1 MTEHYIYPLFKCLHT
16 LEDHPEHINALTIS
30 PDGQILVSSCYSILR
45 VWDLSKGELICQ
57 SKHLYKYTIGFS
69 LIVNPDLETFVTNYD
84 GWIEISDLL
93 TAELFKRFHA
103 GKSAPLAISPDGK
116 TLFVGGSLEDE
127 KAISIWDLPTG
138 KLIRKL
144 NGHTYKVNYLIISPD
159 GKTLISQVHNY
170 ETKVWNLQT
179 YQEVPTFNIPRRQVI
194 DSVAINSDGKLIVS
208 GSRDE
213 YVKVWDLITNQI
225 VNSFDIKY
233 SSVRFPESIPT
244 SMTSNGK
251 ILVCADIDN
260 SIKVFNLVTGERICT
275 LKGHS
280 CEIRRVAISPDEL
293 TIVSWSEEGCMKVW
307 GLP

>member
-1 MTEHYIYPLFKCLHT
+1 MLIKCLHT
-16 LEDHPEHINALTIS
+16 LEDHPEHINCLTIS
-30 PDGQILVSSCYSILR
+30 SDGQILVSSCYDIIR

-57 SKHLYKYTIGFS
+57 SKHLHKYTIGFR
-69 LIVNPDLETFVTNYD
+69 LVVNPDLETFVTDYN
-84 GWIEISDLL
+84 GCIEISDLL
-93 TAELFKRFHA
+93 TGESFKRFQVVY
-103 GKSAPLAISPDGK
+103 SAALAISPDGN
-116 TLFVGGSLEDE
+116 TLFVGGSLEDD
-127 KAISIWDLPTG
+127 KTISVWDLSTG
-138 KLIRKL
+138 KLIDTLK
-144 NGHTYKVNYLIISPD
+144 GHTYRVNFLTVSPD

-170 ETKVWNLQT
+170 ETKVWNLEI
-179 YQEVPTFNIPRRQVI
+179 YQEIPTFNIPRRQVI

-233 SSVRFPESIPT
+233 SGVRFPESIPT

-251 ILVCADIDN
+251 ILVCPDIDN
-260 SIKVFNLVTGERICT
+260 SIKVFNLVTGKKICT

-280 CEIRRVAISPDEL
+280 CEIRRVTISQDGL
-293 TIVSWSEEGCMKVW
+293 NIVSWSEDGCMKVW